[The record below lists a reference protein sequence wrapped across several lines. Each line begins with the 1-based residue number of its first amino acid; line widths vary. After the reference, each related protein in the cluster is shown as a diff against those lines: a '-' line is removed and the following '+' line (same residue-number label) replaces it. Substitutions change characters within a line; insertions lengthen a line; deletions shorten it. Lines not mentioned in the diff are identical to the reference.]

1 MTPSENRTYRLG
13 SDIGGTFTD
22 LVLIS
27 PDGRY
32 TTRKV
37 SSTVDDY
44 SRGIAEGAVAMLQ
57 ELQMTGDSIREV
69 VHGTTIATN
78 AILENK
84 GAKTALITTKGFR
97 DVLELRRLRVP
108 ELFSLNYTPP
118 PPLVERRLRLEV
130 DERLAADGS
139 VITELDIASVN
150 RAIERIKQ
158 GGAEAVAVCLLH
170 SYRNGQHEER
180 IAELVKEA
188 LPEVYLSV
196 SIKVLPEIREYERTS
211 TTVVNAYIGP
221 LVNRY
226 IRALGT
232 RLKDVGIGAPIR
244 IMQSN
249 GGVMSAAAAAETP
262 AQIIESGPAA
272 GVVGAHRLAGRLGL
286 QNVITFDMGGTTAKA
301 SIIEDGGRSLTTE
314 YEVGAGISL
323 SSRLVKGRGHALKL
337 PVIDISEV
345 GAGGGSIVSVDRGG
359 ALKVG
364 PESAGATP
372 GPACYGAGGTDATI
386 TDANV
391 TLGYINPG
399 ELAGGAVLLHA
410 DLARQAIRT
419 SAAEPL
425 GMSEEEAAFGVFAIA
440 NVTMIRA
447 IKAVSTYRGRDPR
460 DFTMLA
466 FGGSGPV
473 HAAEIARSLSIRKV
487 IIPPAP
493 GVFSAVGLLEADPEY
508 HFVQTFISAAHSI
521 DPAAINRAY
530 RGLRKRASQ
539 ALEADA
545 IIPDDAEWVRQAD
558 LRYSGQAYELTVDVP
573 GVTGDDEHDDL
584 DDRALAEVVSRF
596 HHEHERTYG
605 HMSETD
611 AVDFINL
618 RYSARFATNSPPPHA
633 VANIKGK
640 SSGERRVYFGPETGH
655 ITTPIMAR
663 SGLSESPLAGPLII
677 EEYDATTVVPP
688 GTSARLD
695 AAANIIIDIELD

>member
-1 MTPSENRTYRLG
+1 
-13 SDIGGTFTD
+13 
-22 LVLIS
+22 
-27 PDGRY
+27 
-32 TTRKV
+32 
-37 SSTVDDY
+37 VDDY
-44 SRGIAEGAVAMLQ
+44 SRGIVEGVLAMIQ
-57 ELQMTGDSIREV
+57 ELQVTGDSIDEV

-108 ELFSLNYTPP
+108 ELFSLDYTPP

-130 DERLAADGS
+130 DERMAADGS
-139 VITELDIASVN
+139 VITELDIASVH
-150 RAIERIKQ
+150 RAIARIEED
-158 GGAEAVAVCLLH
+158 GAEAVAICLLH
-170 SYRNGQHEER
+170 SYRNAEHEER

-188 LPEVYLSV
+188 LPEAYLSV
-196 SIKVLPEIREYERTS
+196 SINVLPEIREYERTS

-226 IRALGT
+226 IRALGR
-232 RLKDVGIGAPIR
+232 RLKDVGIGAPVR

-301 SIIEDGGRSLTTE
+301 SIIEDGERALTTE
-314 YEVGAGISL
+314 YEVGSGISL

-337 PVIDISEV
+337 PVIDIAEV

-364 PESAGATP
+364 PESAGASP

-391 TLGYINPG
+391 TLGFINPE
-399 ELAGGAVLLHA
+399 ELAGGAVRLHA
-410 DLARQAIRT
+410 DLARQAIRD
-419 SAAEPL
+419 SAANPL
-425 GMSEEEAAFGVFAIA
+425 GMSEEEAASGVFAIA

-473 HAAEIARSLSIRKV
+473 HAAEIARSLGIRQV
-487 IIPPAP
+487 IVPPAP

-508 HFVQTFISAAHSI
+508 HFVQTFISAAPSI
-521 DPAAINRAY
+521 EPVAISKAYKALRERAA
-530 RGLRKRASQ
+530 Q

-545 IIPDDAEWVRQAD
+545 ISPADARWVRQAD

-573 GVTGDDEHDDL
+573 GDTSNNEDDDL
-584 DDRALAEVVSRF
+584 DAQALAEVVSRF

-605 HMSETD
+605 HMSEAD
-611 AVDFINL
+611 AVDFVNL
-618 RYSARFATNSPPPHA
+618 RYSARFATDTPPPQAVAGSRSNSP
-633 VANIKGK
+633 
-640 SSGERRVYFGPETGH
+640 GERPVYFGPEAGC
-655 ITTPIMAR
+655 ITTPIISR
-663 SGLSESPLAGPLII
+663 NGLSESPLAGPLII

-695 AAANIIIDIELD
+695 AGANLIIDIELD